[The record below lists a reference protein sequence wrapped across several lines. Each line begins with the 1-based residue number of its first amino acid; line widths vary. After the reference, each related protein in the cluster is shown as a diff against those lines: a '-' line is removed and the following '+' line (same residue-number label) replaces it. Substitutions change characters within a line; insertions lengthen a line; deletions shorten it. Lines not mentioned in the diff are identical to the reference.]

1 MKRVLITGKNS
12 YLGTHV
18 KERLERT
25 PDRYQVEELDL
36 KDGCWRE
43 KDFSGYDCIYHV
55 AGLAHSTPKDSEK
68 DLYYQVN
75 TELAYQ
81 VAKKACEQGVSQ
93 FIFMS
98 SIIIYGK
105 GSMGTC
111 RIITKETPV
120 HPDNFYGNSKWQAEK
135 KLNTLKRDGFRL
147 VILRPPMIY
156 GKGSKGNYTMLSS
169 FAQKTP
175 IFPNLENQRSICYV
189 ENLAAFVQCAIDH
202 NLEGVYFPQ
211 NKEYVST
218 KELVSQIASVHHR
231 KVIFVGLF
239 NPLLRALKGFPM
251 VYKAFGNLVI
261 DPSLSTYDFDYQ
273 EVDLKTSIIA
283 TESKG

>member
-1 MKRVLITGKNS
+1 MKRILITGKNS

-25 PDRYQVEELDL
+25 PDRYEVEELDL
-36 KDGCWRE
+36 KDGSWKER
-43 KDFSGYDCIYHV
+43 DFSAYDCIYHV
-55 AGLAHSTPKDSEK
+55 AGLAHSTPKNSKK

-105 GSMGTC
+105 GSMDTG

-120 HPDNFYGNSKWQAEK
+120 HPDNFYGDSKWQAEK

-175 IFPNLENQRSICYV
+175 IFPNLEIQRSICYV

-202 NLEGVYFPQ
+202 NLEGVYVPQ

>member
-18 KERLERT
+18 KERLERV

-36 KDGCWRE
+36 KDGSWKER
-43 KDFSGYDCIYHV
+43 DFSAYDCIYHV

-120 HPDNFYGNSKWQAEK
+120 HPDNFYGDSKWQAEQ
-135 KLNTLKRDGFRL
+135 KLQTLRKENFHIA
-147 VILRPPMIY
+147 ILRPPMIY
-156 GKGSKGNYTMLSS
+156 GKGSKGNYPKLAA
-169 FAQKTP
+169 FARKTR
-175 IFPNLENQRSICYV
+175 IFPSLENERSMCYV
-189 ENLAAFVQCAIDH
+189 ENLAAFVQCAIDR
-202 NLEGVYFPQ
+202 NLEGIYFPQ
-211 NKEYVST
+211 NKEPVST
-218 KELVSQIASVHHR
+218 KELVRQIAACHHH
-231 KVIFVGLF
+231 KVLFVGVF
-239 NPLLRALKGFPM
+239 NPLLKRLRNHPI
-251 VYKAFGNLVI
+251 VSKAFGSLVI

-283 TESKG
+283 TESEE